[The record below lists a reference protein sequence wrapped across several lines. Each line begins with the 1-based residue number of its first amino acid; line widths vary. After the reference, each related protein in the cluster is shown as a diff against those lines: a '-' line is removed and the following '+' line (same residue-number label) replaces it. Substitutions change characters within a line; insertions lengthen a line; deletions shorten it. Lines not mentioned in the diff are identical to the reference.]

1 MEVLFGKTIN
11 MLSAML
17 DFRSNRH
24 KLIASNVANL
34 DTPGYRPKDINFKKE
49 LGLAL
54 GSGSKLTVRK
64 TDTRHLSLNSMN
76 SNGIDSGV
84 VSCGEKVNIDKE
96 MAKLAENHLMYN
108 LTVELLA
115 RKFRGIKN
123 TLREGK

>member
-17 DFRSNRH
+17 NFRSNRH

-54 GSGSKLTVRK
+54 GNGSKLTVRK
-64 TDTRHLSLNSMN
+64 TDTRHLPLNSMN

-84 VSCGEKVNIDKE
+84 VSCGKKVNIDKE

>member
-1 MEVLFGKTIN
+1 MEALFGKTIN

-54 GSGSKLTVRK
+54 GNGSKLTVRK
-64 TDTRHLSLNSMN
+64 TDTRHLSIDSMN

-96 MAKLAENHLMYN
+96 MAKLAENHLQYN

>member
-1 MEVLFGKTIN
+1 MEVLFSKTIN
-11 MLSAML
+11 MLSTML

-24 KLIASNVANL
+24 KLITSNVANL
-34 DTPGYRPKDINFKKE
+34 DTPGYRPKDIDFKKE

-54 GSGSKLTVRK
+54 GNGGKLTVTK
-64 TDTRHLSLNSMN
+64 TDTRHLSLNSMT
-76 SNGIDSGV
+76 SNGIDSEV
-84 VSCGEKVNIDKE
+84 VSCGERVNIDKE
-96 MAKLAENHLMYN
+96 MAKLAENHLKYN